1 MSGPMNL
8 TQNMQVAKS
17 LAGQFWSGILNAA
30 SPGGA
35 APAGGAA
42 GAYIGLVQTGGPWD
56 PKTTLGM
63 TPGNI
68 AAGNINVGATC
79 SQFGGT
85 TWWGGQ
91 ACQFGA
97 GIYGRLSGI
106 YGSSFFS
113 PSHGD
118 IPSDNQQI

>member
-1 MSGPMNL
+1 MNL

-35 APAGGAA
+35 ASAGGAA

-63 TPGNI
+63 TAREHSGWEYQLRSDMFSVWWKHL
-68 AAGNINVGATC
+68 VGRSSLPVWSGYLWKTERE
-79 SQFGGT
+79 
-85 TWWGGQ
+85 Q
-91 ACQFGA
+91 ALLLTEDA
-97 GIYGRLSGI
+97 R
-106 YGSSFFS
+106 
-113 PSHGD
+113 
-118 IPSDNQQI
+118 